1 MIHYSAKTPKRH
13 YGYSNS
19 AVALEF
25 DKGKLTQ
32 SDRKPKSERIR
43 TADAYYDKKGV
54 KRYKGNSNLRS
65 TEFLEC
71 DKLQVWF
78 PMVIENVDVASTL
91 LW

>member
-1 MIHYSAKTPKRH
+1 M
-13 YGYSNS
+13 
-19 AVALEF
+19 ALEF

-65 TEFLEC
+65 AEFLEC
-71 DKLQVWF
+71 DELQVWF
-78 PMVIENVDVASTL
+78 PMVIENVDVASPL
-91 LW
+91 L